1 MVFMG
6 ILVKG
11 ATICTIKINR
21 PYIKTSFNSMKKIGY
36 LCLYLSIFTVN
47 NFLNSSNIHAQE
59 QPKIRFACKQIE
71 GVYNTVAIINNDDD
85 NPKII
90 IKWVS
95 NTLKRYPPE
104 QRCKSVSEKFQTY
117 NDMGELKF
125 LTTGVIN
132 RQNVICVA
140 KAKKLDC
147 NRELPNQGLIFTL
160 KPGQSGKETLRQLI
174 DNKNGD
180 NEPLLETQGR
190 TYVDLR
196 KKIYGDQE
204 INSQQPTIRKEVES
218 NTPAT
223 NSEKPCLFECGN

>member
-1 MVFMG
+1 
-6 ILVKG
+6 
-11 ATICTIKINR
+11 
-21 PYIKTSFNSMKKIGY
+21 MKKLGY
-36 LCLYLSIFTVN
+36 LCLYLGISVIS
-47 NFLNSSNIHAQE
+47 NFLNLSSTHAQE

-71 GVYNTVAIINNDDD
+71 GTYNTVAIVNNDDSK
-85 NPKII
+85 PKTI

-95 NTLKRYPPE
+95 NTLKGYPPE
-104 QRCKSVSEKFQTY
+104 ERCKSVSERFQTY
-117 NDMGELKF
+117 NDMNELNF
-125 LTTGVIN
+125 ITTGVIN

-147 NRELPNQGLIFTL
+147 NRELPNQGLVFTL
-160 KPGQSGKETLRQLI
+160 KPGQSGKETLKQLI

-180 NEPLLETQGR
+180 NEPLLETRGR

-223 NSEKPCLFECGN
+223 NSVKPCLFGCGN

>member
-1 MVFMG
+1 
-6 ILVKG
+6 
-11 ATICTIKINR
+11 
-21 PYIKTSFNSMKKIGY
+21 MKKLGC
-36 LCLYLSIFTVN
+36 LCLYLSIYAISN
-47 NFLNSSNIHAQE
+47 LLNLSSTHAQE
-59 QPKIRFACKQIE
+59 QPKIKFACKQIE
-71 GVYNTVAIINNDDD
+71 DTYNTVAIVNNDDD

-95 NTLKRYPPE
+95 NTFKGYSPE
-104 QRCKSVSEKFQTY
+104 ERCKSVSEKFQIY
-117 NDMGELKF
+117 NDIGELKF
-125 LTTGVIN
+125 ITTGVIN

-180 NEPLLETQGR
+180 NEPLLETRGR

-204 INSQQPTIRKEVES
+204 INSQQPTTRKDVES
-218 NTPAT
+218 NTPGT
-223 NSEKPCLFECGN
+223 NSKKPCLFGCGN